1 MTGGLTVRPA
11 RPGDAAAIADL
22 LLEGFGHEY
31 SGKLR
36 TPAGRRMMERIHTLP
51 GRLSG
56 VFVLTLDG
64 GPAIGMAG
72 LRTREVRAQAGW
84 SEDQITI
91 EELGIGPAL
100 WLELRASLSE
110 PGSYQ
115 PRPDEAYIYN
125 VVVTAPWRGKGIS
138 DRLLDYI
145 HTDACRRGKQRVL
158 LEVVSTNLHARHL
171 YERHGYTVLRQRR
184 GLLSL
189 LRLGVPPLLLMSK
202 PLRG

>member
-64 GPAIGMAG
+64 G
-72 LRTREVRAQAGW
+72 
-84 SEDQITI
+84 
-91 EELGIGPAL
+91 
-100 WLELRASLSE
+100 
-110 PGSYQ
+110 
-115 PRPDEAYIYN
+115 
-125 VVVTAPWRGKGIS
+125 
-138 DRLLDYI
+138 
-145 HTDACRRGKQRVL
+145 
-158 LEVVSTNLHARHL
+158 
-171 YERHGYTVLRQRR
+171 
-184 GLLSL
+184 
-189 LRLGVPPLLLMSK
+189 
-202 PLRG
+202 

>member
-1 MTGGLTVRPA
+1 MTGGLAVRPA

-51 GRLSG
+51 GRLTG
-56 VFVLTLDG
+56 VCVLTLDG
-64 GPAIGMAG
+64 GPAIAMAG

-84 SEDQITI
+84 SEGQITI

-125 VVVTAPWRGKGIS
+125 VVVTAPWRGKGMG
-138 DRLLDYI
+138 DRLLDYL
-145 HTDACRRGKQRVL
+145 HTEASRRGKRRVL

-171 YERHGYTVLRQRR
+171 YERNGYTVLRERR

-202 PLRG
+202 PLHG